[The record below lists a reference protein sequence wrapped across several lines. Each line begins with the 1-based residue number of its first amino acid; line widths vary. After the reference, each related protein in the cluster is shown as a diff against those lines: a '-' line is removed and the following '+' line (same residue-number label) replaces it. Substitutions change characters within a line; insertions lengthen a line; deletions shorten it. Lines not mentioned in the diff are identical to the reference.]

1 MITTPQIYSVTVV
14 GDQVVGVK
22 HMRVNQ
28 TTTPIET
35 FKLFCQYAIQ
45 RAQHTRTCITLQPK
59 QPQQTKNNMN
69 KEDVCLLLT
78 QILQMN
84 ANLMHTA
91 SEWLAKNHA
100 GFAIE
105 TKLLKNSGAILAFRR
120 HFAYTNFIAN
130 HFDWFLAFDRA
141 AVNMCE
147 SGRKWMV
154 EKYIKRWMVIDYFFH
169 KQFKMRKERKQGM
182 RSYIADKMDACFD
195 EIFILICWY
204 FEHKFVYFHNKNEN
218 FSKDIFITQTQNWNI
233 RNGDVGAAGGLCAAN
248 WFWKSAMV
256 VAHRKEMRIARNFE
270 NSLIV
275 HTVIASASASHRMLV
290 VHICSQL
297 FWIHITDDFFPSLL
311 FSFKQAAWLCFSWV
325 SNFFVARFCFTNHT
339 FNVPLPRAWEII
351 LYKSGDQQA
360 KSNLWQDGPRRGL
373 GASFRNLGYGH
384 SFAGGSVLLSCIA
397 AWHFIH
403 LYLSSSAS
411 GFFCSSLLRCT
422 KMLYVIFFF
431 LTFLRI
437 TFRILIASTQSI

>member
-154 EKYIKRWMVIDYFFH
+154 EKYIKRWMEIDYFFH

-218 FSKDIFITQTQNWNI
+218 FLKDIHHA
-233 RNGDVGAAGGLCAAN
+233 D
-248 WFWKSAMV
+248 
-256 VAHRKEMRIARNFE
+256 
-270 NSLIV
+270 
-275 HTVIASASASHRMLV
+275 
-290 VHICSQL
+290 
-297 FWIHITDDFFPSLL
+297 
-311 FSFKQAAWLCFSWV
+311 
-325 SNFFVARFCFTNHT
+325 
-339 FNVPLPRAWEII
+339 
-351 LYKSGDQQA
+351 
-360 KSNLWQDGPRRGL
+360 
-373 GASFRNLGYGH
+373 
-384 SFAGGSVLLSCIA
+384 
-397 AWHFIH
+397 
-403 LYLSSSAS
+403 
-411 GFFCSSLLRCT
+411 T
-422 KMLYVIFFF
+422 KLKY
-431 LTFLRI
+431 
-437 TFRILIASTQSI
+437 S